1 MEHRNHLNAAEL
13 LPEEE
18 LRKLSDL
25 LGGRSA
31 YLWVPSRDSLNRL
44 KRGDYIIA
52 LRRKGISVPEI
63 ARRLNLSQRHVQRIL
78 AKKRAADGAPASTTG
93 DERRAPDAP

>member
-1 MEHRNHLNAAEL
+1 MGHRNHLNAAEL
-13 LPEEE
+13 LSDEE

-31 YLWVPSRDSLNRL
+31 YLWVPSRDSLNRPR
-44 KRGDYIIA
+44 RGDYIA
-52 LRRKGISVPEI
+52 ELRKKGISIPEI

-78 AKKRAADGAPASTTG
+78 TKKRAADGAPASTTG
-93 DERRAPDAP
+93 DERKAADAL